1 MMPSGYCAGCCD
13 PCREPTAELAN
24 ATICEGTTQTL
35 SPTITGTGP
44 FTYQWAS
51 RTGADPF
58 VDIPGATSR
67 DLEVT
72 PAETTDYRITVT
84 NDCGE
89 AQATATVTVNV
100 APEITE
106 QPTGGVYDGVTPV
119 TLTVAATGTAPL
131 TYQWQSAPAAIGP
144 WSDIPGATT
153 NTYEAEPDEDTWY
166 QVIIGN
172 ECGSATTNP
181 VLVQYAPIPENFTA
195 YMNLDDQPEGSPISF
210 SNPGSAGGTWSSALV
225 VASAGGPNGRK
236 YVVNPDQ
243 DSRVSLAGVNGSD
256 LVSIA
261 GGGLIG
267 GVCRIN
273 PSNCVANN
281 DGGVFHLGTAFNLG
295 SCNTGPRVQ
304 PAVWYD
310 GLVQGPTVNVTAGQ
324 WFAFVFRWDPVAS
337 VFWFRIN
344 GGAWQS
350 TSAPSGINGANTAV
364 AFNGTRAGV
373 GVTSAVDGTE
383 YMTRINVYDE
393 TAGDELM
400 AYLCARCGLTD

>member
-1 MMPSGYCAGCCD
+1 MGIGVPMFSPGGCGGCPSCPPPEIRQQPESVAICLGG
-13 PCREPTAELAN
+13 EAELAVTVFGL
-24 ATICEGTTQTL
+24 APIE
-35 SPTITGTGP
+35 
-44 FTYQWAS
+44 YQWYQGES
-51 RTGADPF
+51 GDTSTPLEGETGDTLTVSPEEATPYWVRVSNPCGSADS
-58 VDIPGATSR
+58 D
-67 DLEVT
+67 
-72 PAETTDYRITVT
+72 
-84 NDCGE
+84 
-89 AQATATVTVNV
+89 TATVTVNT
-100 APEITE
+100 APEIVQ
-106 QPTGGVYDGVTPV
+106 QPEGGLAPAQLVV
-119 TLTVAATGTAPL
+119 VAAGAPPL
-131 TYQWQSAPAAIGP
+131 TYQWQYWDGSE
-144 WSDIPGATT
+144 WQDIPGETSPE
-153 NTYEAEPDEDTWY
+153 YEADPETTTDYRVVVSNSCGDTPSDTAT
-166 QVIIGN
+166 VI
-172 ECGSATTNP
+172 A
-181 VLVQYAPIPENFTA
+181 APADLTS
-195 YMNLDDQPEGSPISF
+195 YMNLDDQPEGDPVSF
-210 SNPGSAGGTWSSALV
+210 SNPGSAGGTWSSALL

-273 PSNCVANN
+273 PSNCPANN
-281 DGGVFHLGTAFNLG
+281 NGGVLHLGVAFNLG

-324 WFAFVFRWDPVAS
+324 WFAFVFRWDPAAS

-350 TSAPSGINGANTAV
+350 TSAPSGINGANTAI
-364 AFNGTRAGV
+364 AFNGTRAGA

-383 YMTRINVYDE
+383 YMTRLGVYSE
-393 TAGDELM
+393 AEGDAMM